1 MYLVLRRVANQHDLR
16 TPPKNLDVVGVD
28 PTVCEVSKI
37 AVRFDLRDILE
48 RRGLL
53 TMPQRVACPDI
64 PQGPEYGRPA
74 HSFGFFQSV

>member
-1 MYLVLRRVANQHDLR
+1 MRFSMRLVFQAWGLM
-16 TPPKNLDVVGVD
+16 NLYVVGVD

-37 AVRFDLRDILE
+37 AFRFDLRDFLE

-64 PQGPEYGRPA
+64 PLDPEYGRPA
-74 HSFGFFQSV
+74 HSSGFFLSV